1 MNDARLD
8 VATTGDHVHF
18 TIAGDVDLAN
28 AGDIEAQLTAAIRNR
43 ATGVTLDLSDV
54 TYLDSAG
61 LQVVFALTVKLR
73 RLQIDM
79 RVIAPEGS
87 PARHAIEMAGMASI
101 AEIEPSA

>member
-1 MNDARLD
+1 MNDASVD
-8 VATTGDHVHF
+8 VRTSGDRVHF
-18 TIAGDVDLAN
+18 TISGDVDLAN
-28 AGDIEAQLTAAIRNR
+28 AADVEAELTAAIRNR
-43 ATGVTLDLSDV
+43 ATGVTMDLGGV

-61 LQVVFALTVKLR
+61 LQVVFALTVRLR